1 MASKPLQTRSGL
13 MSQLGSNS
21 DLTAQKSNFR
31 STPESRLKS
40 DISPCPKSANCR
52 RQTAL
57 LRRLLSIRR
66 LSFSFFSWVALFV
79 DAGLTQFV
87 PHCSEGSV
95 DRRWWAALA
104 DNDF

>member
-1 MASKPLQTRSGL
+1 MSQRRPLQA
-13 MSQLGSNS
+13 SNR
-21 DLTAQKSNFR
+21 F
-31 STPESRLKS
+31 TP
-40 DISPCPKSANCR
+40 PPFVNQAFV
-52 RQTAL
+52 
-57 LRRLLSIRR
+57 
-66 LSFSFFSWVALFV
+66 FSFFVSWVALFV